1 MLFCTKVIYDMDEMG
16 KLYYSKYNFAILAL
30 TKLEGNGW
38 TMGTSKKNIN
48 RDVKKLLQQLGK
60 QDIKKSIPQ
69 ATSLVLD
76 EQRITKELNKDSFKV
91 LLQQGIT
98 GISSMKSEGQFGGIS
113 YDEIQS
119 NESIFN
125 EFLEKLIELAE
136 EEFKDEFSEI
146 LLQAFRLAITTIL
159 KENID
164 IDGFISEFTYYL
176 IYLIVQTEL
185 IEVFSDV
192 YLEIPHDEIN
202 LLIKIQARK
211 IVSEELTSLIKGYLS
226 SKISL
231 KELITSVV
239 KRAEA
244 IEFGEF

>member
-1 MLFCTKVIYDMDEMG
+1 
-16 KLYYSKYNFAILAL
+16 
-30 TKLEGNGW
+30 
-38 TMGTSKKNIN
+38 MGTSKKNIN

-76 EQRITKELNKDSFKV
+76 EQRITKELNKGSFKV
-91 LLQQGIT
+91 LLQQGINSIN
-98 GISSMKSEGQFGGIS
+98 GMMSEGQFGGIS
-113 YDEIQS
+113 YDEIKS
-119 NESIFN
+119 DESIFS

-136 EEFKDEFSEI
+136 EEFKDEFSEL
-146 LLQAFRLAITTIL
+146 LLQAFRLAITAIL

-164 IDGFISEFTYYL
+164 IDCFISEFTYYL

-202 LLIKIQARK
+202 SLIKIQARK
-211 IVSEELTSLIKGYLS
+211 IVTEELTSLIKGYINN
-226 SKISL
+226 KISL
-231 KELITSVV
+231 KELITTVV

>member
-1 MLFCTKVIYDMDEMG
+1 
-16 KLYYSKYNFAILAL
+16 
-30 TKLEGNGW
+30 
-38 TMGTSKKNIN
+38 MGTSKKNIN

-98 GISSMKSEGQFGGIS
+98 GINSMKSEGQFGGIS

-119 NESIFN
+119 NERIFN

-136 EEFKDEFSEI
+136 EEFKDEFSEL

>member
-1 MLFCTKVIYDMDEMG
+1 MDEMG